1 MRRYVDYN
9 LCGLNN
15 PKTIQEAELPFK
27 IIKCTNCGL
36 VYTNPQPDR
45 KLIKDHYQEDY
56 YKEWIEKQMNRRI
69 HMRERRLRDLV
80 KYKKSGRTL
89 DVGCGVGTFL
99 KRSKEKGF
107 EIYGTEI
114 SDYACKH
121 AEESLRIDVF
131 RGELEEAR
139 FLLATFDVVTVWHTL
154 EHLPDPMAALREINR
169 ILKKDGLLVVAV
181 PNLNN
186 YITRLLYLL
195 IKRKKLMLF
204 SNQAKEWHLYHFSD
218 HTISSMLEKAGFDI
232 IKIDLDLVQLEPSK
246 ITVDFLAVIFHFVT
260 RKNYG
265 EAMRVYAIK
274 AQKNN

>member
-1 MRRYVDYN
+1 VRRYVDYN

-15 PKTIQEAELPFK
+15 PKTIQEAEFPFK

-80 KYKKSGRTL
+80 KYKKSGRT
-89 DVGCGVGTFL
+89 F
-99 KRSKEKGF
+99 
-107 EIYGTEI
+107 
-114 SDYACKH
+114 
-121 AEESLRIDVF
+121 
-131 RGELEEAR
+131 
-139 FLLATFDVVTVWHTL
+139 
-154 EHLPDPMAALREINR
+154 
-169 ILKKDGLLVVAV
+169 
-181 PNLNN
+181 
-186 YITRLLYLL
+186 
-195 IKRKKLMLF
+195 
-204 SNQAKEWHLYHFSD
+204 QAKEWHLYHFSD

-246 ITVDFLAVIFHFVT
+246 ITADFLAVIFHFVT